1 MNDNASESL
10 KQDAY
15 LRMFIL
21 DDFFKPTGL
30 DLQKVFN
37 VAINA
42 DPTEE
47 G

>member
-1 MNDNASESL
+1 MHDNASESL

-21 DDFFKPTGL
+21 DDYFKPTGL
-30 DLQKVFN
+30 DLQKVFD
-37 VAINA
+37 VAVNA
-42 DPTEE
+42 DLAEE